1 MEQYNIE
8 TNNNINELIYNIN
21 NQIQSIIYDYCLD
34 ENNNIPIEQY
44 NCNNNYNTIW
54 LDCCHI
60 NYIKVII
67 LYNKKNNNIDIR
79 LRTKE
84 EIYTYNINC
93 NNITNKIV
101 EHNIISDWHNWF
113 RSFVIDRIMEIKY

>member
-8 TNNNINELIYNIN
+8 TNNNINELIYGIKD
-21 NQIQSIIYDYCLD
+21 QIQSVVYDYLMD
-34 ENNNIPIEQY
+34 ENRDNPLETYNWNI
-44 NCNNNYNTIW
+44 IW
-54 LDCCHI
+54 LDCYHI

-113 RSFVIDRIMEIKY
+113 RSFVIDRIIEIKY